1 MRHLV
6 GQILALAQP
15 PYSAPLLRSLLALF
29 TLPRTLEAHR
39 GEEQRRSLL
48 GFARHAAGVAK
59 QMPEAELAEEAE
71 EAVAALQRPS

>member
-59 QMPEAELAEEAE
+59 QMPELAEEAE